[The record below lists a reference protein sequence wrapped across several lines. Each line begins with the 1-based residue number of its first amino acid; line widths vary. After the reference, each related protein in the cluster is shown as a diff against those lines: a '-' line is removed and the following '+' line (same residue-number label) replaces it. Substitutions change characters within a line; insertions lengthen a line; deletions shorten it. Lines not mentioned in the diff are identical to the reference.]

1 MPSTSSRARG
11 IAWALLTAVISG
23 VAVFLN
29 SYGVRAAGNA
39 TVYTTAKNLVA
50 ALVLI
55 GAVAVAGWQS
65 KRRKSAGGQGA
76 ASARADIARLAA
88 AELPSAAAQL
98 GPRRLRLS
106 PGQVAGL
113 AVISVIGGSVPFVLF
128 FEGLARTSATDAAFV
143 QKTLL
148 VWVALLAVPLLG
160 ERLGLAH
167 LGAIALLLAGQVA
180 AAGGLAGLRA
190 GSGEALVLA
199 ATLLW
204 SVEVILAKRL
214 LSGPAALT
222 SLTVGVARMGLGS
235 VLLVAW
241 VAVTGHFG
249 SLTGLTGAAWGWVLL
264 TGAILAAYVAAWF
277 AALACAPAVDVTAVL
292 VAGAIITALL
302 SAVTTGATLPA
313 SELLGL
319 ALVAAGTAL
328 MTIAPRLR
336 RTAAVAR

>member
-1 MPSTSSRARG
+1 MSVTSSRARG
-11 IAWALLTAVISG
+11 IAWALLAAGISG

-29 SYGVRAAGNA
+29 ARGVRAAGNP

-50 ALVLI
+50 AVVLL
-55 GAVAVAGWQS
+55 AVAAVTGWQS
-65 KRRKSAGGQGA
+65 RRRTSMPAVSGLSAV
-76 ASARADIARLAA
+76 ARHSL
-88 AELPSAAAQL
+88 
-98 GPRRLRLS
+98 RRLSRA
-106 PGQVAGL
+106 QVAGL
-113 AVISVIGGSVPFVLF
+113 AVIGIIGGSVPFALF

-167 LGAIALLLAGQVA
+167 LGAIALLVAGQVA
-180 AAGGLAGLRA
+180 AAGGLAGLNP

-214 LSGPAALT
+214 LSGSAAVP
-222 SLTVGVARMGLGS
+222 SLTVGAARMGLGS
-235 VLLVAW
+235 VVLVTW
-241 VAVTGHFG
+241 VATTGQFG
-249 SLTGLTGAAWGWVLL
+249 ALTGLTSSAWAWVLI
-264 TGAILAAYVAAWF
+264 TGAILAAYVGTWF
-277 AALACAPAVDVTAVL
+277 AALARAPAVDVTAVL

-302 SAVTTGATLPA
+302 SAITSGATLPA

-319 ALVAAGTAL
+319 ALVAAGTCL
-328 MTIAPRLR
+328 MAIAPRLR
-336 RTAAVAR
+336 RAAAAG

>member
-1 MPSTSSRARG
+1 MSPSSSRTRG

-50 ALVLI
+50 AVMLV
-55 GAVAVAGWQS
+55 GAAAVAGWQS
-65 KRRKSAGGQGA
+65 RRRNLPPATGQR
-76 ASARADIARLAA
+76 ST
-88 AELPSAAAQL
+88 
-98 GPRRLRLS
+98 RRLRLS
-106 PGQVAGL
+106 RAQVAGL

-128 FEGLARTSATDAAFV
+128 FEGLARTSATDAAFM

-148 VWVALLAVPLLG
+148 IWVALLAVPLLG

-167 LGAIALLLAGQVA
+167 LGAIALLVAGQVA
-180 AAGGLAGLRA
+180 ATGGLAGLRA
-190 GSGEALVLA
+190 GSGEALVLG

-222 SLTVGVARMGLGS
+222 PLTVGVARMGLGS
-235 VLLVAW
+235 VLLVTW
-241 VAVTGHFG
+241 VAITGQFG
-249 SLTGLTGAAWGWVLL
+249 SLTGLTGAAWGWALL
-264 TGAILAAYVAAWF
+264 TGAILAGYVGTWF
-277 AALACAPAVDVTAVL
+277 AALASAPAVDVTAVL

-302 SAVTTGATLPA
+302 SAMTTGATLPA

-319 ALVAAGTAL
+319 ALVAAGAAL
-328 MTIAPRLR
+328 MAIAPRLR
-336 RTAAVAR
+336 RVPAAAG